1 MYIICVNT
9 SCVVCSLSWQY
20 VGSYLFPILIA
31 LLWNINLCGDGR
43 KQSVN
48 HSPPLPIH
56 PMCVIKGGSKLC
68 RSISLLRKLKLETNQ
83 PVWSAWYI
91 KSNRWL
97 VKRLLP
103 SFGINLVISTRVY
116 QAFTEDESTSQVLS
130 NHFVAK
136 HHVNEVKNLQFPSY
150 AILIKRNIA
159 THS

>member
-1 MYIICVNT
+1 MWFVRWVGNMLAVICSLYLLHYCEILICVVTAENRVST
-9 SCVVCSLSWQY
+9 T
-20 VGSYLFPILIA
+20 P
-31 LLWNINLCGDGR
+31 
-43 KQSVN
+43 
-48 HSPPLPIH
+48 PPLPIH

-91 KSNRWL
+91 KSNREL